1 MIYLDYNAT
10 TPVDPAVV
18 DAMLP
23 YLTEHFGNPSSG
35 HAFGRRAREAVEAA
49 RADVADLL
57 GAAPEEIVFTS
68 GGSEANT
75 MAVLGVAHT
84 GPGRH
89 VVTSAVEHPAI
100 LEPCR
105 VLEEEGY
112 EVTRIGVD
120 DRGRVDP
127 DAVAAA
133 LCDDTVLVTVMLANN
148 EVGTLQPVREIAAAV
163 HARAHAADGPGGH
176 AAGNARVHT
185 DAAQAVGKIPV
196 NVDDLGV
203 DLLTVAGHK
212 LYAPKG
218 VGALYLRRGIDL
230 PSLIHGASH
239 EDGRRAGTENVAGIV
254 GLGAACSLAAAHL
267 DEEAARL
274 RGLRERL
281 WAALKDAL
289 PDTIRHGDPDH
300 GLPNTLSVAFPGVVA
315 PDLLAAVGDG
325 IAASAGAACHAE
337 GVTVSS
343 VLEAM
348 RVPREAALGTVR
360 LSLGRP
366 TAEAEVDRAATLLT
380 QAARAVRTA

>member
-1 MIYLDYNAT
+1 M
-10 TPVDPAVV
+10 
-18 DAMLP
+18 
-23 YLTEHFGNPSSG
+23 
-35 HAFGRRAREAVEAA
+35 
-49 RADVADLL
+49 
-57 GAAPEEIVFTS
+57 
-68 GGSEANT
+68 
-75 MAVLGVAHT
+75 
-84 GPGRH
+84 
-89 VVTSAVEHPAI
+89 
-100 LEPCR
+100 
-105 VLEEEGY
+105 
-112 EVTRIGVD
+112 
-120 DRGRVDP
+120 
-127 DAVAAA
+127 
-133 LCDDTVLVTVMLANN
+133 
-148 EVGTLQPVREIAAAV
+148 
-163 HARAHAADGPGGH
+163 
-176 AAGNARVHT
+176 
-185 DAAQAVGKIPV
+185 
-196 NVDDLGV
+196 
-203 DLLTVAGHK
+203 
-212 LYAPKG
+212 
-218 VGALYLRRGIDL
+218 
-230 PSLIHGASH
+230 
-239 EDGRRAGTENVAGIV
+239 AGIV